1 MSVNTA
7 FERSRKQ
14 YCVLLCLLLVSLT
27 GFVACTGSEPDG
39 GSVVMP
45 PVVSAAPD
53 SGWFS
58 DLRDDSEATESDD
71 AESVD
76 SIAVSESATEQDE
89 DELDESEVFVGEQQA
104 SEGYDTHK
112 NEDIDRNE
120 AVGSEEVV
128 DEGLVVDI
136 AADADSGV
144 VLDVDESES
153 ASGLRQVG
161 ELVRGPGESGAV
173 VGPNEGPLR
182 SHGPSHIAPWE
193 TVMGEVYELC
203 NGDLAAIL
211 IEKMEAAGAGP
222 LALRRHWVRHR
233 LSQCYDTYCR
243 SNILLWY
250 LIITWDGPGPAQ
262 PTPEEATLAV
272 QDYRCPYGCGHS
284 LGSGGEELGYQA
296 PHDVFAVETPV
307 DEVIVLW
314 DTIALRDDKLLG
326 LVQNRSAALFAR
338 EVTVTLDEH
347 ESVFALTL
355 QPGEVAPFELN
366 AETLSALPERSEIT
380 VQAVLSPDPDLSRAF
395 FGDPINI
402 FDPLGSVDWKV
413 SRIQMQI
420 NDPDFG
426 ANWVPLDP
434 SLNLDDEVFIRV
446 WQINVDLLEPTSHS
460 DNAAVAA
467 GLETL
472 IIKDTRAYLTLLDE
486 QGRVF
491 ESRRLIPFYF
501 GDESNIPL
509 KELPRISSNGKRYY
523 DFYLEF
529 YWPADSEY
537 DSGKIVLHIGGAG
550 PWTRPPTETP

>member
-1 MSVNTA
+1 MTC
-7 FERSRKQ
+7 ERSSKLSR
-14 YCVLLCLLLVSLT
+14 VLLLLVSLF
-27 GFVACTGSEPDG
+27 GFVSCAGSELDRDP
-39 GSVVMP
+39 VMMP
-45 PVVSAAPD
+45 PVASTAPD

-58 DLRDDSEATESDD
+58 DPRDSSEAKESDD
-71 AESVD
+71 AEPTD
-76 SIAVSESATEQDE
+76 RIAVSESTAER
-89 DELDESEVFVGEQQA
+89 DELDESEVFVGERQA
-104 SEGYDTHK
+104 SEGEDTDN
-112 NEDIDRNE
+112 NEDINRNE
-120 AVGSEEVV
+120 AVDRDKVV
-128 DEGLVVDI
+128 DEGVIVD
-136 AADADSGV
+136 DGEVDGFSGIEDDDGGV
-144 VLDVDESES
+144 
-153 ASGLRQVG
+153 SGLRQVG
-161 ELVRGPGESGAV
+161 ELVGLSDRPGAV
-173 VGPNEGPLR
+173 VGPSEGPLR
-182 SHGPSHIAPWE
+182 SHGPSRLAPWE

-203 NGDLAAIL
+203 HSDLTATL
-211 IEKMEAAGAGP
+211 ISKMEAAGADP
-222 LALRRHWVRHR
+222 TALGKHWVGHKV
-233 LSQCYDTYCR
+233 SQSYDTYCR
-243 SNILLWY
+243 TNNRLWY
-250 LIITWDGPGPAQ
+250 VHITWDGPGPAK

-272 QDYRCPYGCGHS
+272 QNDSCLYGCGHH

-355 QPGEVAPFELN
+355 QPGEVAPFELD

-380 VQAVLSPDPDLSRAF
+380 VKAILSPDPDLSRAF
-395 FGDPINI
+395 YGDPINI
-402 FDPLGSVDWKV
+402 FNPLGSVDWKV
-413 SRIQMQI
+413 SWIQMQI

-472 IIKDTRAYLTLLDE
+472 IIKDMRAYLTLLDE
-486 QGRVF
+486 KGRVF